1 MRHFPAVIHRAV
13 IPGPR
18 PVIPGPRPVIPGL
31 DPGIPAD
38 SGGWG
43 DPRIKSGDDGEGE
56 E

>member
-1 MRHFPAVIHRAV
+1 
-13 IPGPR
+13 
-18 PVIPGPRPVIPGL
+18 
-31 DPGIPAD
+31 DPGIPTD

>member
-1 MRHFPAVIHRAV
+1 MRHFPVVIHRAAIPGPRRV

-18 PVIPGPRPVIPGL
+18 RVIPGL
-31 DPGIPAD
+31 DPGIAPAA
-38 SGGWG
+38 GIRG